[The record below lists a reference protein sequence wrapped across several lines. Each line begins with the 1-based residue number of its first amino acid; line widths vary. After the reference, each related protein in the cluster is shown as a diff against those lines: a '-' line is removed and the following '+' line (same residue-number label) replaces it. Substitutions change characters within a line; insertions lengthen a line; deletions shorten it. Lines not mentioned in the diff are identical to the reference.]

1 MRVQDSQPADGKGGV
16 GALLLGVGIMLGVI
30 VVTTLLFVPRLV
42 LSWFR
47 RAPVRPEGY
56 GEQPLAAPPDAA
68 AVALRARALTLLL
81 RRLGDP
87 VPTHVLV
94 AAGGDLDDG
103 ARADHEARRATLER
117 EVSSAL
123 ADATLDAALTDDER
137 AFLTKRAERFTHD
150 DVMNVPWRAE
160 ALAVLLWAQG
170 RLDALPPYDAQVD
183 PAMLLDLARAPHEGA
198 PALRPHAEIERQQ
211 AVARLWHWRSRT
223 RELEERG
230 TPLPEQLP
238 IASYEELVRVTVE
251 AAQAD
256 GSLDAVRDGDFR
268 AVGKSFRWLTDDEW
282 SSVRSIIFERHHALN
297 WLCGYAPGNDWAD
310 VPTHT

>member
-1 MRVQDSQPADGKGGV
+1 MRVQDSQPDEERGGI
-16 GALLLGVGIMLGVI
+16 GALLLGVGILLGVL
-30 VVTTLLFVPRLV
+30 VVSTLLFVPRLV

-47 RAPVRPEGY
+47 RAPERPEGY

-94 AAGGDLDDG
+94 AAGGDLDDA
-103 ARADHEARRATLER
+103 ARADHEARRAMLER
-117 EVSSAL
+117 EVAAAL
-123 ADATLDAALTDDER
+123 ADASLDAALTDDER

-150 DVMNVPWRAE
+150 HIMNVSWRAE

-170 RLDALPPYDAQVD
+170 RLEVLPPYDTQVD
-183 PAMLLDLARAPHEGA
+183 PAMLLDLVRAPHDGV

-211 AVARLWHWRSRT
+211 SIAKLWHWRSRT
-223 RELEERG
+223 RQLEEDG

-238 IASYEELVRVTVE
+238 LSTYEELVRVTVE
-251 AAQAD
+251 AAQAE
-256 GSLDAVRDGDFR
+256 GSLDAVRDGDFK
-268 AVGKSFRWLTDDEW
+268 AMGKSFRWLTDDEW
-282 SSVRSIIFERHHALN
+282 SSVRSIIHERHHALN
-297 WLCGYAPGNDWAD
+297 WLCGYAPRNDWAN